1 LVIAPTEDRMPIY
14 EYDCPQCGPFERM
27 QRFSDPPV
35 KRCPKCKAKV
45 TKLISNTSFQ
55 LKGSGWYLTDYARKN
70 GSGASAKSETGTATS
85 DSSSESAKSEPSKA
99 ESKSKSKTKEA
110 SAA

>member
-1 LVIAPTEDRMPIY
+1 MPIY
-14 EYDCPQCGPFERM
+14 EYECPECGPFERM
-27 QRFSDPPV
+27 QKFSDPPV

-70 GSGASAKSETGTATS
+70 GSGASAKSETSPS
-85 DSSSESAKSEPSKA
+85 DSSSEGSKSEPSKT
-99 ESKSKSKTKEA
+99 ESKSKSKGKEA
-110 SAA
+110 TAV

>member
-1 LVIAPTEDRMPIY
+1 MPIY

-27 QRFSDPPV
+27 QKFSDPPV

-70 GSGASAKSETGTATS
+70 GSGASAKPETGTGTS
-85 DSSSESAKSEPSKA
+85 DSSPESPKSEPAKA
-99 ESKSKSKTKEA
+99 ESKTKSKTKEA

>member
-1 LVIAPTEDRMPIY
+1 MLIAPTEDRMPIY

-70 GSGASAKSETGTATS
+70 GSGAGAKSETSAS
-85 DSSSESAKSEPSKA
+85 DGSSETSKSEPKKTEPA
-99 ESKSKSKTKEA
+99 GKSKGKEA

>member
-1 LVIAPTEDRMPIY
+1 MPIY
-14 EYDCPQCGPFERM
+14 EYECPDCGPFERM
-27 QRFSDPPV
+27 QKFSDPPV

-70 GSGASAKSETGTATS
+70 GSGASAKSETSAS
-85 DSSSESAKSEPSKA
+85 DGSSEGSKSEPSKT
-99 ESKSKSKTKEA
+99 ESKSKCKAKEA
-110 SAA
+110 TAA